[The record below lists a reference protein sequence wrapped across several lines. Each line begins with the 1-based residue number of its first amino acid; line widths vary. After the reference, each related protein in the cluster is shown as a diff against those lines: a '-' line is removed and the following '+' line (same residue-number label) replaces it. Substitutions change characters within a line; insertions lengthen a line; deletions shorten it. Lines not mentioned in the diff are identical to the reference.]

1 MTEHA
6 MAPTTHTAEVR
17 QIREINAALAR
28 GARPTAGSIGVSA
41 GVARDAVLRRLRY
54 AGPPSYPYIYATFIR
69 SGETSSDSRPTIVEL
84 HTAQLRAI
92 SNQLQLRGHI
102 WGV

>member
-28 GARPTAGSIGVSA
+28 GARPTAGSIEVRA

-54 AGPPSYPYIYATFIR
+54 AGPPSYPYIYGTFIR
-69 SGETSSDSRPTIVEL
+69 SGETSSGDRPAIVEL

-92 SNQLQLRGHI
+92 SKQLRLRGHI